1 MHVEGSRYFKCTIA
15 LDMLMKMY
23 YGIRQ
28 SQLNAC
34 EDVMVL
40 IVYMAS
46 MSQPKTN
53 SRCTT
58 QKLVKLYLAFMTF
71 GSFSHLLVCRL

>member
-1 MHVEGSRYFKCTIA
+1 MHVEGSWYFKCTIA

-23 YGIRQ
+23 YGMRQ
-28 SQLNAC
+28 SQVNAS
-34 EDVMVL
+34 VN
-40 IVYMAS
+40 
-46 MSQPKTN
+46 QPKTN

-71 GSFSHLLVCRL
+71 GSFSHLLMCRL